1 MNEKIKNMLEFM
13 VHDNVDEFK
22 DHFDIALKEK
32 ASSHIQNISKNVSRD
47 LFKDVQ
53 TNEDYGRSGINT
65 GVYKFEDENEAT
77 KFFES
82 AINAGISKKDLN
94 VAGSEVH
101 VGDISDSDMEET
113 LYELAKQ
120 MNASFTEENN
130 SFASIINVVITEN
143 NDMFVYTHNDDKI
156 KLTPYI
162 VENIITLHDGLN
174 LENQKILRNSIFED
188 RNSFDRIV
196 NFAKQY
202 SSKGTV
208 S

>member
-1 MNEKIKNMLEFM
+1 
-13 VHDNVDEFK
+13 
-22 DHFDIALKEK
+22 
-32 ASSHIQNISKNVSRD
+32 
-47 LFKDVQ
+47 
-53 TNEDYGRSGINT
+53 
-65 GVYKFEDENEAT
+65 
-77 KFFES
+77 
-82 AINAGISKKDLN
+82 
-94 VAGSEVH
+94 
-101 VGDISDSDMEET
+101 MEET

-130 SFASIINVVITEN
+130 SFASIINAVITEN